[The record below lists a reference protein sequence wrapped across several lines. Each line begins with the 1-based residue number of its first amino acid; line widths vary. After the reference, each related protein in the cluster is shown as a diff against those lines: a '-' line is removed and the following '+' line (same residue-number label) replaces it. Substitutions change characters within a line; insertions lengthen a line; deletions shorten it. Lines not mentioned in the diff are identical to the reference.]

1 MTATYANLTAL
12 HIDDT
17 VTTCDCCGRQ
27 NLKATVLMRNSDTGA
42 EFFFGR
48 TCAARNSSK
57 THKQIR
63 QEIFNE
69 QARKEQ
75 RAAQLAHH
83 LEAWNAYQSNDL
95 GNICLRVQRRNYHQ
109 TGGQSVNGNFPE
121 WLRSRAT
128 S

>member
-1 MTATYANLTAL
+1 MKAL
-12 HIDDT
+12 YITDEID
-17 VTTCDCCGRQ
+17 TCNCCGRTG
-27 NLKATVLMRNSDTGA
+27 LKATVAMQLSDGGILHY
-42 EFFFGR
+42 GR

-121 WLRSRAT
+121 WLRNRAT
-128 S
+128 I